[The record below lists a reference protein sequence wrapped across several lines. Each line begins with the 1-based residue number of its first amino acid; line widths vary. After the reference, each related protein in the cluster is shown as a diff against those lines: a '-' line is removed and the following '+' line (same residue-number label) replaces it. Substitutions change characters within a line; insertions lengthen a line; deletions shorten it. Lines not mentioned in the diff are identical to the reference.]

1 MKIAFFIAYEISPYA
16 GVVRP
21 FINWSKKL
29 SEDHEIYFLL
39 LNCDKKLVN
48 FVKRMIIKNQI
59 TTEVFNEL
67 TRFIEIIKPD
77 ILITDD
83 FIARLKIL
91 QRIKDKV
98 SIKTC
103 IYAQVLFGMHSITE
117 IYSPISLKE
126 RVLFTF
132 THFIPFNVLKMQYK
146 KLLQKQ
152 DIIIANSGITAT
164 LLHTLYGVEPHGI
177 VYPPVDTEVF
187 KPQNVKKKNQV
198 LLYLGTHA
206 GDTDV
211 KFVREICK
219 ILKNR
224 DMKIL
229 VMGNKT
235 FQEKLSKEF
244 EIQSVSGVSDEELA
258 KIYSECK
265 LTICPQK
272 WETFGYVVAES
283 IACGTPVMAYN
294 IMGIS
299 EIGKETDMVFLANNK
314 TEFFVEH
321 LEEHVN
327 NFRVR
332 DMCMDINHLPWGMEK
347 STNHFLRV
355 LRSNLS
361 LL

>member
-224 DMKIL
+224 DMKI
-229 VMGNKT
+229 
-235 FQEKLSKEF
+235 F
-244 EIQSVSGVSDEELA
+244 